1 MRITS
6 KMLTNNLLNNINK
19 NKNSMTKL
27 EDQYTTGKK
36 IQKPSDDP
44 IVAVRSL
51 KLRTNVSELSQ
62 YYDKNIPDA
71 KSWMEVTES
80 SLKNVNDALTNIN
93 TYCVQGSTDTLTAKD
108 RDSIASNLL
117 QLKKQ
122 IYQEGDTNYAGRYV
136 FSGFKT
142 DSSLIFADQTTN
154 LKYSIKENM
163 TGNQIQVAQKVTGGY
178 QLSDFD
184 KNNPASSDYVSFDQ
198 APTTNDIYRIQLS
211 YDKLDKT
218 AISGI
223 HYSVKDTNGDIVEQT
238 PITNINMT
246 TSTDSNAYSP
256 AAGSVN
262 YLYDTGELILSKDV
276 YNTLRTASNINV
288 TYNKSSFEAGELK
301 PEHYFDCEVTDTSK
315 PDAST
320 VKYTKSE
327 QDIEYEINFSQKLKI
342 NTEGSDAITQ
352 QIGRSIDNIINS
364 VEDVKKVESDI
375 TEINKRLQDT
385 SLSDTD
391 KTRYQKMLNQCN
403 TDLTLKKKVMQN
415 AFSQG
420 VKNSNDEQD
429 KVNVAVA
436 DLGSRSNRLD
446 LTENRLSTQKTDFT
460 DLLSTNEDADEV
472 ETYVNLTSA
481 QNIYNASL
489 SATAK
494 VIQKSLLDYL

>member
-6 KMLTNNLLNNINK
+6 KMLTNNLMNNINK

-44 IVAVRSL
+44 IIAVRSL

-80 SLKNVNDALTNIN
+80 SLKNVNDALKNIN

-108 RDSIASNLL
+108 RDSIASNLQ

-136 FSGFKT
+136 FTGFKT

-184 KNNPASSDYVSFDQ
+184 KSNPANSDYVSFDK

-223 HYSVKDTNGDIVEQT
+223 HYSVKDSNGEIVEQT
-238 PITNINMT
+238 PITNINMVA
-246 TSTDSNAYSP
+246 STDSNAYSP

-262 YLYDTGELILSKDV
+262 YIHDTGELILSKDV
-276 YNTLRTASNINV
+276 YDSLRTASNINV

-301 PEHYFDCEVTDTSK
+301 PEHYFDCEVSDTSK
-315 PDAST
+315 PDAGS
-320 VKYTKSE
+320 VKYTKSD

-342 NTEGSDAITQ
+342 NTEGSDAITHE
-352 QIGRSIDNIINS
+352 IGRSIDNIINS

-391 KTRYQKMLNQCN
+391 KARYKKMLDQYN

-420 VKNSNDEQD
+420 VKNSNNEQD
-429 KVNVAVA
+429 MVNVAVA